1 MQRLRSKGRLPNFI
15 MTAVLTVISVLTI
28 LPLIYLI
35 SVSLSTDAGI
45 VKYGYTLIPRSFT
58 LEGYKFIFRV
68 PRPIITGYVVSITVT
83 VLGTA
88 LGLALS
94 STLAYVMS
102 RKDYKYSRATTFYVF
117 FTMLFNGG
125 LVPTYIV
132 MTKFLHVQNTIWGLI
147 IPYSVSPWFT
157 MIMKGFMETLPF
169 EIVESAKIDGAGEF
183 KTFARI
189 VLPVVKP
196 AIATVGL
203 FYAFAYW
210 NDWWLAMLYISKE
223 SLVPLQFLLYRTLS
237 NLSYILNNMSSLL
250 NVNMSN
256 IPSESV
262 RMGMAVIAAGP
273 MLVLFPFFQKY
284 FVKGLTV
291 GSVKG

>member
-1 MQRLRSKGRLPNFI
+1 MQKLQSNKLSNLI
-15 MTAVLTVISVLTI
+15 MICILTIISVLTL
-28 LPLIYLI
+28 LPLVYLV
-35 SVSLSTDAGI
+35 SVSFSTDAGI
-45 VKYGYTLIPRSFT
+45 ASYGYTLIPKSFT
-58 LEGYKFIFRV
+58 LEGYKYIFKV
-68 PRPIITGYVVSITVT
+68 PGPIITGYMVSVTVT
-83 VLGTA
+83 VLGTV

-94 STLAYVMS
+94 STLAYVMA
-102 RKDYKYSRATTFYVF
+102 RKDYRYSKATSFYVF

-132 MTKFLHVQNTIWGLI
+132 MTKLLHVQNTIWGLI
-147 IPYSVSPWFT
+147 IPYSISPWFT

-183 KTFARI
+183 KTFVRI
-189 VLPVVKP
+189 ILPVAKP

-223 SLVPLQFLLYRTLS
+223 SLIPLQFLLYRTLS

-273 MLVLFPFFQKY
+273 MLILFPFFQKH

>member
-1 MQRLRSKGRLPNFI
+1 MKKIYKSGIPNI
-15 MTAVLTVISVLTI
+15 LITVILTLLSIATI
-28 LPLIYLI
+28 LPLIYLV
-35 SVSLSTDAGI
+35 SVSLSTNEGI

-58 LEGYKFIFRV
+58 LEGYQFILRV
-68 PRPIITGYVVSITVT
+68 PKPIITGYIISTLVT

-94 STLAYVMS
+94 SSLAYVMA
-102 RKDYKYSRATTFYVF
+102 RKDFRYSRGISFFVF

-125 LVPTYIV
+125 LVPSYML
-132 MTKFLHVQNTIWGLI
+132 MTKFFHVQNTIWGLI
-147 IPYSVSPWFT
+147 IPYSISPWFT
-157 MIMKGFMETLPF
+157 MIMKGFMQTLPF

-183 KTFARI
+183 KTFVRI

-210 NDWWLAMLYISKE
+210 NDWWLAMLYISRE
-223 SLVPLQFLLYRTLS
+223 SLIPLQFLLYRTLS

-250 NVNMSN
+250 NVNMGN

-262 RMGMAVIAAGP
+262 RMGMAVLAAGP
-273 MLVLFPFFQKY
+273 MLVLFPFFQKH